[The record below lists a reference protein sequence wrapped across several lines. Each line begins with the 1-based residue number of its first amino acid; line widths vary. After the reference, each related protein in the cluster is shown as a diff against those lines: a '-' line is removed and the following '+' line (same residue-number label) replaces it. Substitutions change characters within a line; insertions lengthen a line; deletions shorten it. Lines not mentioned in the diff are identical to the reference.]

1 MNANPSSPSAQ
12 PLAVRDFRLLWLG
25 ESVSLLGDQFY
36 LVGLPWLTL
45 RLGGDGLAL
54 GTVLMT
60 AAVPRALFMLLGG
73 AVSDRLSPRRVMLA
87 SNLLRAVAVGLL
99 TALAAAG
106 ALQLAHVYLL
116 AVLFGTVDA
125 FYHPSLMTIVP
136 SIVPRERLESANALV
151 QGSEQLAMLL
161 GPAFA
166 GVVIAAAGLTPA
178 FGIDALTFLFTLT
191 TLLAMRVP
199 ASIRAGD
206 GTNVLQQIGSGMRY
220 AFRTPSM
227 RVMLISVAF
236 LNLAIAGPAG
246 VGLPLLAHQRFGG
259 AAAFGVMMSVFGG
272 STLLGALLA
281 GSALRRV
288 PLGRLMVGAPLL
300 FAAALGAVGVA
311 GRLPLVLAALAVMGL
326 GAGALNVRAIAWLQ
340 GRTDAAF
347 RGRVMSL
354 VMFASVGLAP
364 LSLAGAGV
372 LVGHGF
378 VLLFSSAAALMLL
391 VTLVVATTQGLRGL
405 DTAPAAA

>member
-1 MNANPSSPSAQ
+1 M
-12 PLAVRDFRLLWLG
+12 
-25 ESVSLLGDQFY
+25 
-36 LVGLPWLTL
+36 
-45 RLGGDGLAL
+45 
-54 GTVLMT
+54 
-60 AAVPRALFMLLGG
+60 
-73 AVSDRLSPRRVMLA
+73 
-87 SNLLRAVAVGLL
+87 
-99 TALAAAG
+99 
-106 ALQLAHVYLL
+106 
-116 AVLFGTVDA
+116 
-125 FYHPSLMTIVP
+125 
-136 SIVPRERLESANALV
+136 
-151 QGSEQLAMLL
+151 
-161 GPAFA
+161 
-166 GVVIAAAGLTPA
+166 
-178 FGIDALTFLFTLT
+178 
-191 TLLAMRVP
+191 
-199 ASIRAGD
+199 
-206 GTNVLQQIGSGMRY
+206 LQQIGSGLRY

-236 LNLAIAGPAG
+236 LNLAITGPAG
-246 VGLPLLAHQRFGG
+246 VGLPLLADQRFGG

-288 PLGRLMVGAPLL
+288 PLARLMVGAPLL

-311 GRLPLVLAALAVMGL
+311 DRLPLVLAALAVMGL

-372 LVGHGF
+372 LVGQGF
-378 VLLFSSAAALMLL
+378 VLLFSSAAALMVL
-391 VTLVVATTQGLRGL
+391 VTLLVVTTRGLRGL

>member
-1 MNANPSSPSAQ
+1 MNTNAPQNAAR
-12 PLAVRDFRLLWLG
+12 PLAVRNFRLLWLG
-25 ESVSLLGDQFY
+25 ETVSLLGDQFY

-54 GTVLMT
+54 GTVLMA

-73 AVSDRLSPRRVMLA
+73 ALSDRLSPRNVMVA
-87 SNLLRAVAVGLL
+87 SNLLRGLAVALL
-99 TALAAAG
+99 TALVAAG
-106 ALQLAHVYLL
+106 ALQLGHVYLL

-125 FYHPSLMTIVP
+125 FYHPSLLAMVP
-136 SIVPRERLESANALV
+136 SLVARERLEGANALV

-161 GPAFA
+161 GPALA
-166 GVVIAAAGLTPA
+166 GLVIAATGLSTA
-178 FGIDALTFLFTLT
+178 FGIDALTFLFTVS

-199 ASIRAGD
+199 APRREDAAP
-206 GTNVLQQIGSGMRY
+206 NMLRQIASGLRY
-220 AFRTPSM
+220 AFETPAL
-227 RVMLISVAF
+227 RVMLVAIAL

-259 AAAFGVMMSVFGG
+259 AAVFGVMMSAFGG
-272 STLLGALLA
+272 STLVGALLA

-300 FAAALGAVGVA
+300 FAGALGVVGVA
-311 GRLPLVLAALAVMGL
+311 QRLPLLLAALAVMGL
-326 GAGALNVRAIAWLQ
+326 GAGALNVRAVAWLQ
-340 GRTDAAF
+340 GRTDPAF

-372 LVGHGF
+372 LVGYGF
-378 VLLFSSAAALMLL
+378 APLFAGAAALMVL
-391 VTLVVATTQGLRGL
+391 VTAVVVLGRGLRGL
-405 DTAPAAA
+405 DPAPAAA